1 LHPLKESERKI
12 MTKGLENLAESS
24 EKEKINALFEQC
36 IKEMRYLRNFSEH
49 TLKGCRRVFNHWI
62 YVGQMPTEQNLSRF
76 VIEMRTVGLNTTTS
90 KSKTVS
96 RIE

>member
-62 YVGQMPTEQNLSRF
+62 LDICWPDADRTESF
-76 VIEMRTVGLNTTTS
+76 SICD
-90 KSKTVS
+90 
-96 RIE
+96 